1 MSFLKKYGDRMIV
14 ISITIIL
21 IAIIGLT
28 GSERMQLTS
37 VERII
42 GNIFSPVE
50 KVFSAA
56 SNKVVNGIDSVKN
69 VFRLKEENENLRKK
83 VAELENKNREYENI
97 ISKADYLQKEE
108 QLLNNTKYNLVGA
121 NIIAKEPGNWFDR
134 FVIDKGLK
142 DGIKK
147 GDTVVQGIEIEN
159 NVVQEGLVG
168 RVSDVGDNW
177 AKVISIIDENSDIS
191 YKIIRTQDGGILS
204 GSVDGKLSGYLF
216 DSDADIVKG
225 DKLFTSGL
233 GEGFVKDLY
242 VGEVTEVEKDEKN
255 LMKSILVDP
264 AINFK
269 KIYKVYIIINK

>member
-1 MSFLKKYGDRMIV
+1 MIV

>member
-1 MSFLKKYGDRMIV
+1 MIV

-147 GDTVVQGIEIEN
+147 G
-159 NVVQEGLVG
+159 
-168 RVSDVGDNW
+168 
-177 AKVISIIDENSDIS
+177 
-191 YKIIRTQDGGILS
+191 
-204 GSVDGKLSGYLF
+204 
-216 DSDADIVKG
+216 
-225 DKLFTSGL
+225 
-233 GEGFVKDLY
+233 
-242 VGEVTEVEKDEKN
+242 
-255 LMKSILVDP
+255 
-264 AINFK
+264 
-269 KIYKVYIIINK
+269 

>member
-142 DGIKK
+142 DGLKK

>member
-1 MSFLKKYGDRMIV
+1 M
-14 ISITIIL
+14 
-21 IAIIGLT
+21 
-28 GSERMQLTS
+28 
-37 VERII
+37 
-42 GNIFSPVE
+42 
-50 KVFSAA
+50 
-56 SNKVVNGIDSVKN
+56 
-69 VFRLKEENENLRKK
+69 
-83 VAELENKNREYENI
+83 
-97 ISKADYLQKEE
+97 
-108 QLLNNTKYNLVGA
+108 
-121 NIIAKEPGNWFDR
+121 
-134 FVIDKGLK
+134 
-142 DGIKK
+142 
-147 GDTVVQGIEIEN
+147 
-159 NVVQEGLVG
+159 QEGLVG